1 MTLKI
6 NLRTNE
12 MTITFKFLNFVEIKM
27 FGIKGAYIYI
37 NINNVVYGRSLKVRK
52 VQKRIAWRN

>member
-37 NINNVVYGRSLKVRK
+37 YINNVVYGRSLKVRK

>member
-12 MTITFKFLNFVEIKM
+12 MTINFNFLNFVEIKM

-37 NINNVVYGRSLKVRK
+37 YINNVVYGRSLKVRK

>member
-12 MTITFKFLNFVEIKM
+12 MTITFNFLNFVEIKM

-37 NINNVVYGRSLKVRK
+37 YNVVYGRSLKVRK

>member
-37 NINNVVYGRSLKVRK
+37 YNVVYGRSLKVRK

>member
-12 MTITFKFLNFVEIKM
+12 MTINFNFLNFVEIKM
-27 FGIKGAYIYI
+27 FGIKGAY
-37 NINNVVYGRSLKVRK
+37 INNVVYGRSLKVRK